1 MPASWN
7 SADEFSARGGI
18 LIREEEEDL
27 PLEPQ
32 DGLNFC
38 VGNKVET
45 LEQVLAD
52 KLAQRSSGGA
62 HEAIE
67 QFKMMDKDGSGAI
80 DREEMKDFLA
90 LYNIV
95 LEEEHLELVF
105 QKYDPDGDG
114 ISFFEFMHQVNPEDF
129 PTKEEVEEL
138 FSAPSSPSPASSPA
152 ASSTSAWASEL

>member
-1 MPASWN
+1 MHVPASWN

-27 PLEPQ
+27 PLESQ

-67 QFKMMDKDGSGAI
+67 HFKMMDKDGSGAI

-90 LYNIV
+90 LFNIV

-138 FSAPSSPSPASSPA
+138 FSGPIEPISSLVPGRIVN
-152 ASSTSAWASEL
+152 ERVGF

>member
-95 LEEEHLELVF
+95 LEEEHLENSWCSA
-105 QKYDPDGDG
+105 DP
-114 ISFFEFMHQVNPEDF
+114 
-129 PTKEEVEEL
+129 T
-138 FSAPSSPSPASSPA
+138 
-152 ASSTSAWASEL
+152 